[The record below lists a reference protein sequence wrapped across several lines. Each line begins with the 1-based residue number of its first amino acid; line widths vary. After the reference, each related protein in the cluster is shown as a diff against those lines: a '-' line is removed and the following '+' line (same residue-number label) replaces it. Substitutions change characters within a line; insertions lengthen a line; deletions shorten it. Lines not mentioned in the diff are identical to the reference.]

1 MVLKKERPVAVPIVL
16 HQGRRTRTLH
26 GEPGQTLYQILHR
39 NGVPLSGS
47 CGGRGR
53 CGNCRLRIKT
63 GIQRP
68 TPAEKRWLRLE
79 EVQQGVRLAC
89 QVIIRDSL
97 AVEVDQAANRSV
109 KGTILPIHL
118 ARLTPL
124 LPAGTR
130 NPGFGV
136 ALDLGTTT
144 LALYL
149 VDLSTGLLRGEVF
162 RRNPGSRYGA
172 DVISRVGAAMEQ
184 RELLQT
190 IEDDLKQVLSDG
202 LIQLAKD
209 GGVHQRN
216 ILSTVVVG
224 NPIMVHFFHRLD
236 PSPLTTAPFSLV
248 TTGDLC
254 EPASQF
260 SLPLSGRGILCTPPL
275 VSAYLGSDAIAAL
288 VSALDHRVPRPFLL
302 LDLGTNAEVMLM
314 TKQGLYGA
322 STAAGPAF
330 EGYALSCGL
339 PGGSGAISSIRWSE
353 SRGLHIV
360 VEGQPRG
367 ISGTGI
373 LDALSILLQSGAME
387 LSGRLR
393 SPQQVSSQIK
403 KYLVEDSGR
412 SFRIAPSVQLTQE
425 DIRRLQLAKAA
436 IATASKLLLER
447 GGIRPKDLKV
457 ILLAGTFG
465 SSLRTASSRQIGLFP
480 DCNEVPV
487 RAIGNAAGRGA
498 ILYLL
503 DQHKRQLTA
512 TLAQQLQVLELA
524 RHPRFQDVFLASIG
538 FPPIQH

>member
-1 MVLKKERPVAVPIVL
+1 MILKKETTAEVRITL
-16 HQGRRTRTLH
+16 HQGRKTRILYS
-26 GEPGQTLYQILHR
+26 EPGEMLYQILHR
-39 NGVPLSGS
+39 YGIPLSGS

-63 GIQRP
+63 GIHRP
-68 TPAEKRWLRLE
+68 TPAERRWLRPE
-79 EVQQGVRLAC
+79 EVRHGVRLAC
-89 QVIIRDSL
+89 QVFIGDSL
-97 AVEVDQAANRSV
+97 TIEVDEPTSRSV

-124 LPAGTR
+124 LPVGTR
-130 NPGFGV
+130 NCGFGV

-172 DVISRVGAAMEQ
+172 DVISRVGAVMEQ
-184 RELLQT
+184 RELLKT
-190 IEDDLKQVLSDG
+190 IEDDLQQVLSDG
-202 LIQLAKD
+202 IMQLAKNS
-209 GGVHQRN
+209 GVIKRN
-216 ILSTVVVG
+216 ILSAVVVG

-248 TTGDLC
+248 TTGNLC

-260 SLPLSGRGILCTPPL
+260 SLPLSVRGILCTPPL

-288 VSALDHRVPRPFLL
+288 VSVLDHRVPRPFLL
-302 LDLGTNAEVMLM
+302 LDLGTNAEVILM
-314 TKQGLYGA
+314 TKQDLYGA

-339 PGGSGAISSIRWSE
+339 PGGSGAISGLRWSE
-353 SRGLHIV
+353 TRGLHSI

-387 LSGRLR
+387 SSGRLR
-393 SPQQVSSQIK
+393 SPQEVSSQIH

-436 IATASKLLLER
+436 IATASKLLLEQ
-447 GGIRPKDLKV
+447 GEVRPKDLKT

-465 SSLRTASSRQIGLFP
+465 SSLRTLSGRQIGLFP
-480 DCNEVPV
+480 DCSGVPV

-503 DQHKRQLTA
+503 DQHKRQLAA
-512 TLAQQLQVLELA
+512 TLTQQLQVLELA
-524 RHPRFQDVFLASIG
+524 RHPRFQEVFLASIG
-538 FPPIQH
+538 FPSIQH